1 MERGSDKHGR
11 RLDEALKSETDGMMR
26 AGRDTHAEEWK
37 SAEPSGEDEPDVDR
51 SPHGTL
57 TGGVP
62 PGMTPD
68 DVEGRAELATYVHRS
83 VFPCDRDTLIEDATA
98 NSAPARVLD
107 ELRRLPDGDRHYT
120 NVGDVWAALG
130 HGVET
135 QRP

>member
-62 PGMTPD
+62 QGMTPD
-68 DVEGRAELATYVHRS
+68 DVEGRAELATFVHRS
-83 VFPCDRDTLIEDATA
+83 VFPCGRDSLVEDALA

-107 ELRRLPDGDRHYT
+107 QLRELPPGGHYA
-120 NVGDVWAALG
+120 NVGEVWVALG
-130 HGVET
+130 HGVESS
-135 QRP
+135 RA